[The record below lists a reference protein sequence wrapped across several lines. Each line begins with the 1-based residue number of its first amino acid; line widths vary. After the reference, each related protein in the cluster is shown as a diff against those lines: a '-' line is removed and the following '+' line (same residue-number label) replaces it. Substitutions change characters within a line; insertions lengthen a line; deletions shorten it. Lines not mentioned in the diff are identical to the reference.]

1 MSSFAGITMCSN
13 SIFQIGKYQGFLSLS
28 PSPSLALVVSF
39 LVSHG
44 KFSGLSRALWISRS
58 LSFTLSL
65 LISVSRAPALSISIS
80 LFLSLALFLSRNLSF
95 TALRSLRVSFFS
107 YLCLFLYYLSLSLS
121 LFFSVSLFVS
131 LTHTHT
137 FSHSISLPLSVFSY
151 LSPFLWQTGYRLI
164 DCMCE
169 WSWERLWESMQER
182 EQDIL
187 SDWVTKKRQIR

>member
-58 LSFTLSL
+58 LSFNLSL

-121 LFFSVSLFVS
+121 LFLCVSLRLSNTHACLLSFHFPSPLCLLVS
-131 LTHTHT
+131 LSFSLTNRLQTHRLHVWVIVREAARVYARERAGHT
-137 FSHSISLPLSVFSY
+137 IRLSN
-151 LSPFLWQTGYRLI
+151 Q
-164 DCMCE
+164 
-169 WSWERLWESMQER
+169 
-182 EQDIL
+182 
-187 SDWVTKKRQIR
+187 KRAD